1 MGEATSPTPRDPVPS
16 PARDTADPP
25 DPARARARLAPADL
39 PDPARARA
47 TTTPPLREERA
58 RDTADPPDLAR
69 ARVTAPRLAQV
80 VPLPVALLDLAAAA
94 ADPRV
99 RAREVP
105 PTAAADPRVRARAHL
120 APVAPRRPAR
130 ARAHLAPA
138 VPTTLARPVLRSKQ
152 MKRSI

>member
-16 PARDTADPP
+16 P
-25 DPARARARLAPADL
+25 
-39 PDPARARA
+39 
-47 TTTPPLREERA
+47 A

-80 VPLPVALLDLAAAA
+80 VPLPVALLDLAAPEADPRVKAREVPPPAA

>member
-1 MGEATSPTPRDPVPS
+1 MG
-16 PARDTADPP
+16 
-25 DPARARARLAPADL
+25 
-39 PDPARARA
+39 DPARARA

-80 VPLPVALLDLAAAA
+80 VPLPVALLDLAAPE

-99 RAREVP
+99 KAREVP

>member
-1 MGEATSPTPRDPVPS
+1 MG
-16 PARDTADPP
+16 ARDTADPP
-25 DPARARARLAPADL
+25 DP
-39 PDPARARA
+39 
-47 TTTPPLREERA
+47 
-58 RDTADPPDLAR
+58 AR

-80 VPLPVALLDLAAAA
+80 VPLPVALLDLAAPEADPRVKAREVPPPAA

-120 APVAPRRPAR
+120 APV
-130 ARAHLAPA
+130 

>member
-47 TTTPPLREERA
+47 TTTPPLRE
-58 RDTADPPDLAR
+58 AR

-80 VPLPVALLDLAAAA
+80 VPLPVALLDLAAPE

-99 RAREVP
+99 KAREVP
-105 PTAAADPRVRARAHL
+105 PPAAADPRVRARAHL

-138 VPTTLARPVLRSKQ
+138 VPTTLARPVLRPKQ